1 MSSPEPHAIA
11 VMALTVFA
19 LFLFTRDKVPLQTSA
34 LMVLCL
40 LAIGFELVPF
50 RVNDESEPTPIY
62 FKTMDFFQ
70 GFGHEALVAVCAL
83 MVVGTGLV
91 KTGALEPVGNL
102 LAKSWQTR
110 PKFSFLATLVLTALL
125 SAFINNTPIVVLLI
139 PILVS
144 VALRTNVSPSGMLM
158 PMGFA
163 SLLGGM
169 ATTIGTSTNLLVVSV
184 ATEMGLDK
192 FGLFE
197 FFLPAVLSGGLG
209 ILFLWLVA
217 PKLLPCRTS
226 LLENPAARR
235 FTAHLVVQPN
245 SNAIGKQ
252 LSELI
257 AQTNGEMVVDKVRR
271 PNKNAV
277 ITFSDVTVME
287 GDKLLVHDTP
297 DKLKAYEAAT
307 GTALY
312 AKNHIVDADHPLQDD
327 EDHQVIE
334 IIIDQRSPLLGQT
347 LQSTHFIETYKMV
360 ALAVHRRGEQIKEM
374 PRGLGNL
381 RLELGDILLAQG
393 KREHIDALKSRHEF
407 LILDGV
413 IDLPTSK
420 KAPLALGIMA
430 AVIIVAAS
438 GLMTIAVSAVVGVL
452 AMLMLRCLSWSDVS
466 RSLSVPVIMIV
477 VSSLALGK
485 ALSVTGSSDYIATQ
499 FVSLTSGAP
508 AMIVLSGLILLMAV
522 FTNVVSNN
530 AAAVIGTPIAISIA
544 AQLGVRPEP
553 FVLAVLFGANMSYAT
568 PMAYKTNLLIMSA
581 GNYRF
586 SDFLRVGI
594 PLTVIMWLAYSLILP
609 LFYDLSVIAG

>member
-1 MSSPEPHAIA
+1 MTPDSHAIA

-19 LFLFTRDKVPLQTSA
+19 LFLFTRDKIPLQTSA
-34 LMVLCL
+34 LIVLCIL
-40 LAIGFELVPF
+40 TVGFQLSDYYPLVAGQRDSSVFSAI
-50 RVNDESEPTPIY
+50 
-62 FKTMDFFQ
+62 DFFH

-91 KTGALEPVGNL
+91 KTGALEPVGDL
-102 LAKSWQTR
+102 LAKSWQSK
-110 PKFSFLATLVLTALL
+110 PKMAFLATLILTALF

-144 VALRTNVSPSGMLM
+144 VAVRTNSSASGMLM

-184 ATEMGLDK
+184 AVEMGLSE
-192 FGLFE
+192 FGMFD
-197 FFLPAVLSGGLG
+197 FFVPALLSAALG
-209 ILFLWLVA
+209 IIFLWLIA
-217 PKLLPCRTS
+217 PKLLPQRDS
-226 LLENPAARR
+226 LLENPAARQ
-235 FTAHLVVQPN
+235 FTAHLVVQPD
-245 SNAIGKQ
+245 SPAIGKQ

-257 AQTNGEMVVDKVRR
+257 ALTNGEMAVDKVRR

-277 ITFSDVTVME
+277 MTFSDVTIRE
-287 GDKLLVHDTP
+287 GDKLLVHNTP
-297 DKLKAYEAAT
+297 DKLKAFEAAT

-312 AKNHIVDADHPLQDD
+312 AKNHVVDAEHPLQDE

-334 IIIDQRSPLLGQT
+334 IIIDQRSPLLGRT
-347 LQSTHFIETYKMV
+347 LQSTSFIERYKMI
-360 ALAVHRRGEQIKEM
+360 ALAVHRRGAQIKEM
-374 PRGLGNL
+374 PEGLGNL
-381 RLELGDILLAQG
+381 PLRLGDILLVQG
-393 KREHIDALKSRHEF
+393 KREHIDALKSQHEF
-407 LILDGV
+407 LVLDGV
-413 IDLPTSK
+413 MDLPASK

-430 AVIIVAAS
+430 AVILVAAL
-438 GLMTIAVSAVVGVL
+438 GLLPIAVSAVVGVL
-452 AMLMLRCLSWSDVS
+452 AMLLTRCLSWSDVS

-485 ALSVTGSSDYIATQ
+485 AMAITGSSDYIAQQ
-499 FVSLTSGAP
+499 FVAFTAGASP
-508 AMIVLSGLILLMAV
+508 MLVLSGLILLMAV

-530 AAAVIGTPIAISIA
+530 AAAVIGTPIAIGIA
-544 AQLGVRPEP
+544 TQLNVPPEP

-586 SDFLRVGI
+586 SDFMRVGI
-594 PLTVIMWLAYSLILP
+594 PLTVIMWLAYSLLLP
-609 LFYDLSVIAG
+609 LIYDLQI